1 MSGWDI
7 PDFLFA
13 ADEIEDLTLSQA
25 CETIENENYAFE
37 NLEILSLLCS
47 RQPLVDSNCTVHQAI
62 VLDIQYYNYNLDV
75 LYYSQ
80 NEVTRI
86 GRVFSILSVV

>member
-25 CETIENENYAFE
+25 CEH
-37 NLEILSLLCS
+37 
-47 RQPLVDSNCTVHQAI
+47 PD
-62 VLDIQYYNYNLDV
+62 VLDIQYYNYNISPNRRKCNLDKMIQQT
-75 LYYSQ
+75 S
-80 NEVTRI
+80 
-86 GRVFSILSVV
+86 VFY